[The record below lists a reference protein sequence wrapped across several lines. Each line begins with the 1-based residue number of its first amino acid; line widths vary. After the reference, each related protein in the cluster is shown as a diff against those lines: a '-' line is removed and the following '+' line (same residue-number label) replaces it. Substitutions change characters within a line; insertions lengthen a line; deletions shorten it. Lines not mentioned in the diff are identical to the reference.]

1 MKLSGAELVCES
13 LIKEGVDILF
23 GLPGGAV
30 LPLYGALPKYPQLR
44 HILVRHEQAAV
55 MAADGYARSSGKV
68 GVCVATSGPGAT
80 NLVTGIASAQ
90 MDSIP
95 IVAITG
101 QVPRPA
107 IGRDAFQETD
117 VTGITLPITKHNF
130 LIMEVED
137 VAPAFKEAFHIART
151 GRPGP
156 VLIDIPKDVLQDL
169 RAEFVWPEVPN
180 LPGYNPP
187 GDAPLEQVAHAAELI
202 NQAERPLILAGHGV
216 LISHAYD
223 GLIELAEKAQIPVI
237 TTLLGISSMPTDHQ
251 LNLGMPGM
259 HGMAY
264 NNLAIDQA
272 DLLIALGM
280 RFDDRITGRLR
291 DFAPNAKVVHVDVDA
306 SEVDKNVKATAPVV
320 GDLKRVLDQ
329 LLPLVEPNVHIDWH
343 RHLDYLKSQHP
354 SLYIRESEDLLPQY
368 VLNRLSEVT
377 KGDCIVVTGVG
388 QHQMWAAQHC
398 KFNSPNTLITSGGLG
413 TMGFEVPAA
422 LGAKMGRPDKAVWS
436 VAGDGGF
443 QMTMCD
449 LATAVESNIDVKFAI
464 LNNGNLGMVHQW
476 QDLFYDKEYFAT
488 EYSGNPDFVKL
499 AAAYGITGIR
509 VTKQEEV
516 TEAVRQ
522 AMETPGP
529 VIVDFVVSDS
539 ENVYPMIPAGASVH
553 EMMEEQP
560 ATPATPPSGGG

>member
-1 MKLSGAELVCES
+1 MELSGAEIVCES
-13 LIKEGVDILF
+13 LLKEGVDIIF

-30 LPLYGALPKYPQLR
+30 LPLYGALSKYPQLR
-44 HILVRHEQAAV
+44 HVLVRHEQAAV

-80 NLVTGIASAQ
+80 NLVTGIASAM
-90 MDSIP
+90 MDSVP

-101 QVPRPA
+101 QVPRAA
-107 IGRDAFQETD
+107 IGKDSFQEID
-117 VTGITLPITKHNF
+117 ISGITLPITKHNF
-130 LIMEVED
+130 LVMEVED
-137 VAPAFKEAFHIART
+137 VAHAIKEAFHIART

-156 VLIDIPKDVLQDL
+156 VLVDLPKDVLLDL
-169 RAEFVWPEVPN
+169 KTEFIWPDLPN

-187 GDAPLEQVAHAAELI
+187 GDAPIEQVAQAAKLI
-202 NQAERPLILAGHGV
+202 NQAERPIILAGHGV

-223 GLIELAEKAQIPVI
+223 QLIELVEKAQVPVI
-237 TTLLGISSMPTDHQ
+237 TTLLGISSVPTDHE
-251 LNLGMPGM
+251 LNMGMPGM

-264 NNLAIDQA
+264 NNLAINEA

-306 SEVDKNVKATAPVV
+306 SEVNKNVKATAPVV
-320 GDLKRVLDQ
+320 GDLKHVLNQ

-343 RHLDYLKSQHP
+343 RRLDELKSQHP
-354 SLYIRESEDLLPQY
+354 SLNIRETEELLPQY

-377 KGDCIVVTGVG
+377 HGDCIVVTGVG

-422 LGAKMGRPDKAVWS
+422 LGAKMGRPDKTVWS

-449 LATAVESNIDVKFAI
+449 LATAVENNIDVKFAI

-476 QDLFYDKEYFAT
+476 QDLFYDKDYFAT

-499 AAAYGITGIR
+499 AAAYGIPGLR
-509 VTKQEEV
+509 VTKPSEV
-516 TEAVRQ
+516 ADVMQQ
-522 AMETPGP
+522 AMETSGP
-529 VIVDFVVSDS
+529 VVIDFVVKGN
-539 ENVYPMIPAGASVH
+539 ENVYPFIPAGESVN
-553 EMMEEQP
+553 EMLEEQP
-560 ATPATPPSGGG
+560 TTGGVA

>member
-1 MKLSGAELVCES
+1 
-13 LIKEGVDILF
+13 
-23 GLPGGAV
+23 
-30 LPLYGALPKYPQLR
+30 
-44 HILVRHEQAAV
+44 
-55 MAADGYARSSGKV
+55 
-68 GVCVATSGPGAT
+68 
-80 NLVTGIASAQ
+80 
-90 MDSIP
+90 
-95 IVAITG
+95 
-101 QVPRPA
+101 
-107 IGRDAFQETD
+107 
-117 VTGITLPITKHNF
+117 
-130 LIMEVED
+130 
-137 VAPAFKEAFHIART
+137 
-151 GRPGP
+151 
-156 VLIDIPKDVLQDL
+156 
-169 RAEFVWPEVPN
+169 
-180 LPGYNPP
+180 
-187 GDAPLEQVAHAAELI
+187 
-202 NQAERPLILAGHGV
+202 
-216 LISHAYD
+216 
-223 GLIELAEKAQIPVI
+223 
-237 TTLLGISSMPTDHQ
+237 
-251 LNLGMPGM
+251 
-259 HGMAY
+259 
-264 NNLAIDQA
+264 
-272 DLLIALGM
+272 M

-509 VTKQEEV
+509 VTRQEEV
-516 TEAVRQ
+516 ADAVRQ

-529 VIVDFVVSDS
+529 VIVDFVVKDS

-560 ATPATPPSGGG
+560 ATPTAPPSGGG

>member
-1 MKLSGAELVCES
+1 MELTGAEIVCES
-13 LIKEGVDILF
+13 LLKEGVDVVF

-30 LPLYGALPKYPQLR
+30 LPFYGALAKYPQLR
-44 HILVRHEQAAV
+44 HILVRHEQGAA
-55 MAADGYARSSGKV
+55 MAADGYARVTGKV
-68 GVCVATSGPGAT
+68 GVCAATSGPGAT

-117 VTGITLPITKHNF
+117 VTGITLPITKHNY
-130 LIMEVED
+130 LVMEVED
-137 VAPAFKEAFHIART
+137 IAPAIKEAFHIART

-169 RAEFVWPEVPN
+169 RTEFVWPELPN

-187 GDAPLEQVAHAAELI
+187 GDADSEQVARAAELI
-202 NQAERPLILAGHGV
+202 NQAQRPLILAGHGV
-216 LISHAYD
+216 LISHTYD
-223 GLIELAEKAQIPVI
+223 RLIELAEKAQIPVI
-237 TTLLGISSMPTDHQ
+237 TTLLGISSMPTGHE

-264 NNLAIDQA
+264 NNLAIDEA

-280 RFDDRITGRLR
+280 RFDDRITGRLK
-291 DFAPNAKVVHVDVDA
+291 DFAPNAKVVHVEVDA
-306 SEVDKNVKATAPVV
+306 SEVDKNVKADAPVV

-343 RHLDYLKSQHP
+343 RHLEDLKSQHP
-354 SLYIRESEDLLPQY
+354 SLHIRESEELLPQF
-368 VLNRLSEVT
+368 VLNSLSEVT
-377 KGDCIVVTGVG
+377 GGDCIVVTGVG

-413 TMGFEVPAA
+413 AMGFEVPAA
-422 LGAKMGRPDKAVWS
+422 LGAKMGRPDKPVWS

-449 LATAVESNIDVKFAI
+449 LATAVENNIDVKFAI
-464 LNNGNLGMVHQW
+464 LNNGTLGMVHQW
-476 QDLFYDKEYFAT
+476 QDLFYDKDYFAT
-488 EYSGNPDFVKL
+488 VYSGNPDFVKL
-499 AAAYGITGIR
+499 AAAYGITGLR
-509 VTKQEEV
+509 VTRQEEV
-516 TEAVRQ
+516 ADAIQQ

-529 VIVDFVVSDS
+529 VIIDFVVKES
-539 ENVYPMIPAGASVH
+539 ENVYPMIPAGGSIH
-553 EMMEEQP
+553 EMMEEEP
-560 ATPATPPSGGG
+560 EASVAPPSGGG

>member
-1 MKLSGAELVCES
+1 MELSGAEIVCES
-13 LIKEGVDILF
+13 LLKEGVDIIF

-30 LPLYGALPKYPQLR
+30 LPLYGALSKYPQLR
-44 HILVRHEQAAV
+44 HVLVRHEQAAV

-80 NLVTGIASAQ
+80 NLVTGIASAM
-90 MDSIP
+90 MDSVP
-95 IVAITG
+95 IVALTG
-101 QVPRPA
+101 QVPRAA
-107 IGRDAFQETD
+107 IGRDSFQEVD
-117 VTGITLPITKHNF
+117 ISGITLPITKHNF
-130 LIMEVED
+130 LVMEVED
-137 VAPAFKEAFHIART
+137 VAPAIKEAFHIART

-156 VLIDIPKDVLQDL
+156 VLVDLPKDVLLDL
-169 RAEFVWPEVPN
+169 KTEFVWPELPN

-187 GDAPLEQVAHAAELI
+187 GDAPMDQVAEAAKLI
-202 NQAERPLILAGHGV
+202 NQAQRPIILAGHGV

-223 GLIELAEKAQIPVI
+223 QLIELAEKAQVPVI
-237 TTLLGISSMPTDHQ
+237 TTLLGISSVPTDHE

-264 NNLAIDQA
+264 NNLAINEA

-306 SEVDKNVKATAPVV
+306 SELNKNVKATAPVV
-320 GDLKRVLDQ
+320 GDLKHVLNQ
-329 LLPLVEPNVHIDWH
+329 LLPLVEANVHIDWH
-343 RHLDYLKSQHP
+343 RRLDELKSQHP
-354 SLYIRESEDLLPQY
+354 SLNIRETEELLPQY

-377 KGDCIVVTGVG
+377 RGDCIVVTGVG

-422 LGAKMGRPDKAVWS
+422 LGAKMGRPDKTVWS

-449 LATAVESNIDVKFAI
+449 LATAVENNIDVKFAI

-476 QDLFYDKEYFAT
+476 QDLFYDKDYFST

-499 AAAYGITGIR
+499 AGAYGIPGLR
-509 VTKQEEV
+509 VTKQSEV
-516 TEAVRQ
+516 AEVVRQ
-522 AMETPGP
+522 AMEIAGP
-529 VIVDFVVSDS
+529 VVIDFVVKDN
-539 ENVYPMIPAGASVH
+539 ENVYPFIPAGESVN

-560 ATPATPPSGGG
+560 TRGGVA